1 MNSRVNFGDK
11 PGSSY
16 HLFESATEPYSFRN
30 STKSIQGQSNLNK
43 IFFSR
48 DNVDLIHRSIIN
60 QVANKTGF
68 KIAKQSETEL
78 QIIMRSIFLQYSK
91 NNPCNIK
98 EQVIE
103 LNRKVLDYSVNR
115 IITEISQYLE
125 YKDTVNKLPMP
136 LSHPQNLSN
145 AGQKSLTFFKP
156 L

>member
-1 MNSRVNFGDK
+1 MNSRVNFGNT
-11 PGSSY
+11 PGTSY

-30 STKSIQGQSNLNK
+30 STKSIQGESNLNTV
-43 IFFSR
+43 FFSKN
-48 DNVDLIHRSIIN
+48 NVELLHRSIIT
-60 QVANKTGF
+60 QVSNRTGF
-68 KIAKQSETEL
+68 KISRQSETEL

-91 NNPCNIK
+91 NNPCNLQ
-98 EQVIE
+98 EQVRD
-103 LNRKVLDYSVNR
+103 LNKKVLDYAVNR